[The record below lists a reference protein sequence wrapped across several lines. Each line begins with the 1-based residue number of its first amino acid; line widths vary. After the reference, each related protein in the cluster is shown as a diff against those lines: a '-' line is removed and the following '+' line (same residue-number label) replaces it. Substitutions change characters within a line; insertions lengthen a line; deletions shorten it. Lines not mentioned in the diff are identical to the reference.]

1 MPLTQTS
8 LPDFNQPQI
17 TVARAGSSLLT
28 LVLTWN
34 FRHRSRHSLA
44 RLTSHQLRDIGL
56 DPASAHAEAAKPF
69 WRD

>member
-8 LPDFNQPQI
+8 LPDFNQPRI
-17 TVARAGSSLLT
+17 TFARAGSA
-28 LVLTWN
+28 VLALIQTWD
-34 FRHRSRHSLA
+34 FRRRSRHSLA
-44 RLTSHQLRDIGL
+44 RLAPHQLRDIGL